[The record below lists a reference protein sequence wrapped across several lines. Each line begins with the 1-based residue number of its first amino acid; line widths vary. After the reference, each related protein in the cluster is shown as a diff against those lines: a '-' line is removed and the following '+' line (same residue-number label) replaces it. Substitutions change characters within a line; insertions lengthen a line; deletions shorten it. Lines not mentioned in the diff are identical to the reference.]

1 MRRILTGAPYG
12 CLPPHFR
19 QVQQARE
26 RAELAAIARGFRNPE
41 LAGEHAARVA
51 SKQSGGAL

>member
-1 MRRILTGAPYG
+1 MSRSLTGSTYG

-26 RAELAAIARGFRNPE
+26 RAELAAIASGFRNPE
-41 LAGEHAARVA
+41 LAGERAVRRCLYREV
-51 SKQSGGAL
+51 QR